1 MPHPYNVERRAELL
15 SGVVDYIFDHG
26 VVGLSLRPLA
36 AELGTSPRMLM
47 HYFGS
52 KERLLVTA
60 FEQVRP
66 DIARAT
72 AHIETLDDFARTA
85 RAVWREMCNGRLGQY
100 MAVLLQVLSLPTAD
114 PMRIALSTYISD
126 VLPTWTAPLNE
137 ALTRGGLPT
146 AVAQARATALVG
158 GFRGLLLDR
167 LVTRDDA
174 RTDAAAAELVALATL
189 PASVT
194 QAQ

>member
-1 MPHPYNVERRAELL
+1 MPSPCNVERRAELL
-15 SGVVDYIFDHG
+15 TGVVDYIFDHG

-52 KERLLVTA
+52 KERLLVVA

-72 AHIETLDDFARTA
+72 AHVQTLADFR
-85 RAVWREMCNGRLGQY
+85 RVSIGVWREMCTGRLGQY
-100 MAVLLQVLSLPTAD
+100 VSVLLQVLSLPTAD
-114 PMRIALSTYISD
+114 PMRVALSGYITE
-126 VLPTWTAPLNE
+126 VLPTWTAPLND
-137 ALTRGGLPT
+137 ALVRGGLPT
-146 AVAQARATALVG
+146 AVAQARATALIA

-167 LVTRDDA
+167 SVSHDEA

-189 PASVT
+189 PASAT